1 MLAPALVGFSERP
14 ELPEVGESRLLLAS
28 LDQIPGAGAQWKTSG
43 IGTADLLLRQ
53 YVQPFADND
62 IVRDR
67 REDHDVFAPV
77 CGRFTEGSDTPDL
90 KETKGLLDELT

>member
-1 MLAPALVGFSERP
+1 M
-14 ELPEVGESRLLLAS
+14 LAS

-62 IVRDR
+62 IDANVVRDR

-77 CGRFTEGSDTPDL
+77 CGRFAEGSDTLDL
-90 KETKGLLDELT
+90 KETKALLGELT